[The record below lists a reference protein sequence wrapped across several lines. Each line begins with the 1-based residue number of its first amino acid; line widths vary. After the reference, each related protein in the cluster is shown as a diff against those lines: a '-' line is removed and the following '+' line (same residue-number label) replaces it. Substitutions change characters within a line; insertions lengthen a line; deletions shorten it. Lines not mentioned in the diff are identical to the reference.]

1 MISDSE
7 FATISAWC
15 KEYIN
20 AKCLMRAA
28 KGHTWPGAV
37 AGTVYSWMLMFRPAL
52 YNAEFVAKLFLYKMS
67 AVVGNLNFQ
76 LAGLEGDQSPLLT
89 GIPLAADILYG
100 VKLNA
105 FGVRNVRKTYGLL
118 NWIEGAPDPKLP
130 VLLIAD
136 ICNSG
141 TGLKRCY
148 DICTQQKIPLLNQGF
163 AMVNKFNSNPPTP
176 APVTA
181 AASSTTAST
190 TAPTPATAEAAPA
203 APAAPVKATTDLY
216 LPATVK
222 MNWLFN
228 LDDFG
233 VVDSGH

>member
-1 MISDSE
+1 
-7 FATISAWC
+7 
-15 KEYIN
+15 
-20 AKCLMRAA
+20 
-28 KGHTWPGAV
+28 
-37 AGTVYSWMLMFRPAL
+37 MFRPAL
-52 YNAEFVAKLFLYKMS
+52 YNAEFVANLAKLFLYKMS

-76 LAGLEGDQSPLLT
+76 LAGLDGDQSPLLT

-130 VLLIAD
+130 VLLIA
-136 ICNSG
+136 
-141 TGLKRCY
+141 